1 MPRTFFISGTDTN
14 VGKTIVSAVLAT
26 KLEAHYFKPI
36 QCGLN
41 KMNLKDSEVV
51 KSLSNK
57 VKILNELYFLKKP
70 LSPFVAANQEKKKID
85 VNKILQFVKKL
96 KTKKLVIEGAGG
108 LNVPINSNYLM
119 SDLCQKLNTPLI
131 LVSRTKLGTI
141 NHTLMSLEVIKKKK
155 INLFGIIF
163 YGKQELETLETIKF
177 FGKKILKK
185 NIKILG
191 RLPVAKE
198 LSKNTIKAFTKK
210 IKIYYEKKN

>member
-1 MPRTFFISGTDTN
+1 MPRTYFISGTDTN

-26 KLEAHYFKPI
+26 KLEAYYFKPI

-57 VKILNELYFLKKP
+57 AKILNELYFLKKP
-70 LSPFVAANQEKKKID
+70 LSPFVAAKQEKKKID
-85 VNKILQFVKKL
+85 VNKILQFVKNL

-155 INLFGIIF
+155 INLLGIIF
-163 YGKQELETLETIKF
+163 FGKKELETMETIKF

-198 LSKNTIKAFTKK
+198 LSKNTIQAFTKK
-210 IKIYYEKKN
+210 IEI

>member
-1 MPRTFFISGTDTN
+1 MPRTYFISGTDTN

-57 VKILNELYFLKKP
+57 AKILNELYFLKKP
-70 LSPFVAANQEKKKID
+70 LSPFVAAKQEKKKID
-85 VNKILQFVKKL
+85 VNKILQFVKNL

-155 INLFGIIF
+155 IKLLGIIF
-163 YGKQELETLETIKF
+163 FGKKELETLETIKF

-185 NIKILG
+185 NVKILG
-191 RLPVAKE
+191 RLPIAKE
-198 LSKNTIKAFTKK
+198 LSKNTIQAFTKK
-210 IKIYYEKKN
+210 IEI

>member
-1 MPRTFFISGTDTN
+1 MSRTYFISGTDTN

-26 KLEAHYFKPI
+26 KLEAYYFKPI

-57 VKILNELYFLKKP
+57 AKILNELYFLKKP
-70 LSPFVAANQEKKKID
+70 LSPFVAAKQEKKKID
-85 VNKILQFVKKL
+85 VNKILQFVKNL

-119 SDLCQKLNTPLI
+119 SDLCQKLDTPLI

-155 INLFGIIF
+155 INLLGIIF
-163 YGKQELETLETIKF
+163 FGKKELETMETIKF

-198 LSKNTIKAFTKK
+198 LSKNTIQAFTQK
-210 IKIYYEKKN
+210 IEI

>member
-1 MPRTFFISGTDTN
+1 MSRTYFISGTDTN

-41 KMNLKDSEVV
+41 KMNLKDSEIV

-57 VKILNELYFLKKP
+57 AKILNELYFLKKP
-70 LSPFVAANQEKKKID
+70 LSPFVAAKQEKKKID
-85 VNKILQFVKKL
+85 VNKILQFVKNL

-119 SDLCQKLNTPLI
+119 SDLCQKLNIPLI

-155 INLFGIIF
+155 INLLGIIF
-163 YGKQELETLETIKF
+163 FGKKELETMETIKF

-198 LSKNTIKAFTKK
+198 LSKNTIQAFTKK
-210 IKIYYEKKN
+210 IEI

>member
-1 MPRTFFISGTDTN
+1 MPSTFFISGTDTN
-14 VGKTIVSAVLAT
+14 VGKTIVSVVLAT

-70 LSPFVAANQEKKKID
+70 LSPFVAAKQEKKKID
-85 VNKILQFVKKL
+85 VNKILQFVKNL

-119 SDLCQKLNTPLI
+119 SDLCQKLDIPLI
-131 LVSRTKLGTI
+131 LVSKTKLGTI

-155 INLFGIIF
+155 INLLGIIF
-163 YGKQELETLETIKF
+163 FGKQELETLETIKF

-198 LSKNTIKAFTKK
+198 LSKNTIQAFTKK
-210 IKIYYEKKN
+210 IDI

>member
-1 MPRTFFISGTDTN
+1 MPRTYFISGTDTN

-155 INLFGIIF
+155 IKLLGIIF
-163 YGKQELETLETIKF
+163 FGKKELETLETIKF

-198 LSKNTIKAFTKK
+198 LSKNTIQAFTKK
-210 IKIYYEKKN
+210 IKI

>member
-1 MPRTFFISGTDTN
+1 MPRTYFISGTDTN

-57 VKILNELYFLKKP
+57 AKILNELYFLKKP
-70 LSPFVAANQEKKKID
+70 LSPFVAAKQEKKKID
-85 VNKILQFVKKL
+85 VNKILQFVKNL

-155 INLFGIIF
+155 IKLLGIIF
-163 YGKQELETLETIKF
+163 FGKKELETLETIKF

-185 NIKILG
+185 NIRILG

-198 LSKNTIKAFTKK
+198 LSKNTIQAFTKK
-210 IKIYYEKKN
+210 IEI

>member
-1 MPRTFFISGTDTN
+1 MPRTYFISGTDTN

-70 LSPFVAANQEKKKID
+70 LSPFVAAKQEKKKID
-85 VNKILQFVKKL
+85 VNKILQFVKNL

-155 INLFGIIF
+155 INLLGIIF
-163 YGKQELETLETIKF
+163 FGKQELETLETIKF

-198 LSKNTIKAFTKK
+198 LSRNTIQAFTKK
-210 IKIYYEKKN
+210 IEI

>member
-1 MPRTFFISGTDTN
+1 MPRTYFISGTDTN

-57 VKILNELYFLKKP
+57 AKILNELYFLKKP
-70 LSPFVAANQEKKKID
+70 LSPFVAAKLEKKQID
-85 VNKILQFVKKL
+85 VNKILQFVKNL

-155 INLFGIIF
+155 INLMGIIF
-163 YGKQELETLETIKF
+163 FGKKELETSETIRF

-198 LSKNTIKAFTKK
+198 LSRKTIQAFTKK
-210 IKIYYEKKN
+210 IEI

>member
-1 MPRTFFISGTDTN
+1 MTRTYFISGTDTN

-26 KLEAHYFKPI
+26 KLAAHYFKPI

-57 VKILNELYFLKKP
+57 AKILNELYFLKKP
-70 LSPFVAANQEKKKID
+70 LSPFVAAKQEKKKID

-155 INLFGIIF
+155 INLMGIIF
-163 YGKQELETLETIKF
+163 FGKKELETSETIRF

-198 LSKNTIKAFTKK
+198 LSRKTIQAFTKK
-210 IKIYYEKKN
+210 IEI

>member
-1 MPRTFFISGTDTN
+1 MTRTYFISGTDTN

-26 KLEAHYFKPI
+26 KLAAHYFKPI

-57 VKILNELYFLKKP
+57 AKILNELYFLKKP
-70 LSPFVAANQEKKKID
+70 LSPFVAAKLEKKQID
-85 VNKILQFVKKL
+85 VNKILQFVKNL

-155 INLFGIIF
+155 INLMGIIF
-163 YGKQELETLETIKF
+163 FGKKELETLETIRF

-198 LSKNTIKAFTKK
+198 LSRKTIQAFTKK
-210 IKIYYEKKN
+210 IEI

>member
-1 MPRTFFISGTDTN
+1 MPRTYFISGTDTN

-26 KLEAHYFKPI
+26 KLEAYYFKPI

-57 VKILNELYFLKKP
+57 AKILNELYFLKKP
-70 LSPFVAANQEKKKID
+70 LSPFVAAKQEKKKID
-85 VNKILQFVKKL
+85 VNKILQFVKNL

-119 SDLCQKLNTPLI
+119 SDLCQKLDTPLI

-155 INLFGIIF
+155 INLLGIIF
-163 YGKQELETLETIKF
+163 FGKKELETMETIKF

-198 LSKNTIKAFTKK
+198 LSKNTIQAFTQK
-210 IKIYYEKKN
+210 IEI

>member
-1 MPRTFFISGTDTN
+1 MPRTYFISGTDTN

-57 VKILNELYFLKKP
+57 AKILKELYFLKKP
-70 LSPFVAANQEKKKID
+70 LSPFVAAKLEKKQID
-85 VNKILQFVKKL
+85 VNKILQFVKNL

-141 NHTLMSLEVIKKKK
+141 NHTLMSLEIIKKKK
-155 INLFGIIF
+155 INLMGIIF
-163 YGKQELETLETIKF
+163 FGKKELETLETIRF

-185 NIKILG
+185 NVKILG

-198 LSKNTIKAFTKK
+198 LSRNTIQAFTKK
-210 IKIYYEKKN
+210 IEI

>member
-1 MPRTFFISGTDTN
+1 MPRTYFISGTDTN

-57 VKILNELYFLKKP
+57 AKILNELYFLKKP
-70 LSPFVAANQEKKKID
+70 LSPFVAAKQEKKKID
-85 VNKILQFVKKL
+85 VNKILQFVKNL

-119 SDLCQKLNTPLI
+119 SDLCQKLDTPLI

-155 INLFGIIF
+155 INLLGIIF
-163 YGKQELETLETIKF
+163 FGKKELETMETIKF

-198 LSKNTIKAFTKK
+198 LSKNTIQAFTQK
-210 IKIYYEKKN
+210 IEI

>member
-1 MPRTFFISGTDTN
+1 MIRTYFISGTDTN

-57 VKILNELYFLKKP
+57 AKILNELYFLKKP
-70 LSPFVAANQEKKKID
+70 LSPYVAAKLEKKKID
-85 VNKILQFVKKL
+85 VNKILQFVKNL

-155 INLFGIIF
+155 INLLGIIF
-163 YGKQELETLETIKF
+163 FGKQELETLETIKF

-185 NIKILG
+185 DIKILG
-191 RLPVAKE
+191 RLPVAKV
-198 LSKNTIKAFTKK
+198 LSKNTIQAFTKK
-210 IKIYYEKKN
+210 IKI

>member
-1 MPRTFFISGTDTN
+1 MSRTYFISGTDTN

-51 KSLSNK
+51 KSLSSK
-57 VKILNELYFLKKP
+57 AKILNELYFLKKP
-70 LSPFVAANQEKKKID
+70 LSPFVAAKQEKKKID
-85 VNKILQFVKKL
+85 VNKILQFVKNL

-155 INLFGIIF
+155 IKLLGIIF
-163 YGKQELETLETIKF
+163 FGKKELETLETIKF

-191 RLPVAKE
+191 RLPIAKE
-198 LSKNTIKAFTKK
+198 LSKNTIQAFTKK
-210 IKIYYEKKN
+210 IEI

>member
-1 MPRTFFISGTDTN
+1 MPRTYFISGTDTN

-70 LSPFVAANQEKKKID
+70 LSPFVAAKQEKKKID
-85 VNKILQFVKKL
+85 VNKILQFVRNL

-119 SDLCQKLNTPLI
+119 SDLCQKLNAPLI

-141 NHTLMSLEVIKKKK
+141 NHTLMSLEIIKKKK
-155 INLFGIIF
+155 INLLGIIF
-163 YGKQELETLETIKF
+163 FGKKELETMETIKF

-198 LSKNTIKAFTKK
+198 LSKNTIQAFTKK
-210 IKIYYEKKN
+210 IEI

>member
-1 MPRTFFISGTDTN
+1 MPRTYFISGTDTN

-26 KLEAHYFKPI
+26 KLEAYYFKPI

-51 KSLSNK
+51 KSLSSK
-57 VKILNELYFLKKP
+57 AKILNELYFLKKP
-70 LSPFVAANQEKKKID
+70 LSPFVAAKQEKKKID

-141 NHTLMSLEVIKKKK
+141 NHTLMSLEVVKKKK
-155 INLFGIIF
+155 INLLGIIF
-163 YGKQELETLETIKF
+163 FGKQELETLETIKF

-198 LSKNTIKAFTKK
+198 LSRNTIQAFTKK
-210 IKIYYEKKN
+210 IEI

>member
-1 MPRTFFISGTDTN
+1 MPRTYFISGTDTN
-14 VGKTIVSAVLAT
+14 VGKTIVSTVLAT

-85 VNKILQFVKKL
+85 VKKILQFVKNL

-141 NHTLMSLEVIKKKK
+141 NHTLMSLEVVKKKK
-155 INLFGIIF
+155 N
-163 YGKQELETLETIKF
+163 KF
-177 FGKKILKK
+177 VRYYFFWKTRVR
-185 NIKILG
+185 NI
-191 RLPVAKE
+191 E
-198 LSKNTIKAFTKK
+198 N
-210 IKIYYEKKN
+210 N

>member
-1 MPRTFFISGTDTN
+1 MTRTYFISGTDTN

-26 KLEAHYFKPI
+26 KLAAHYFKPI

-57 VKILNELYFLKKP
+57 AKILNELYFLKKP
-70 LSPFVAANQEKKKID
+70 LSPFVAAKLEKKQID
-85 VNKILQFVKKL
+85 VNKILQFVKNL

-155 INLFGIIF
+155 INLMGIIF
-163 YGKQELETLETIKF
+163 FGKKELETSKTIRF

-198 LSKNTIKAFTKK
+198 LSRNTIQAFTKK
-210 IKIYYEKKN
+210 IEI

>member
-1 MPRTFFISGTDTN
+1 MPKTYFISGTDTN

-57 VKILNELYFLKKP
+57 AKILNELYFLKKP
-70 LSPFVAANQEKKKID
+70 LSPFVAAKQEKKKID
-85 VNKILQFVKKL
+85 VNKILQFVKNF

-155 INLFGIIF
+155 INLLGIIF
-163 YGKQELETLETIKF
+163 FGKKELETLETIKF

-191 RLPVAKE
+191 RLPVAKK
-198 LSKNTIKAFTKK
+198 LSKNTIQTFTKK
-210 IKIYYEKKN
+210 IKI

>member
-1 MPRTFFISGTDTN
+1 VPRTYFISGTDTN

-57 VKILNELYFLKKP
+57 AKILNELYFLKKP
-70 LSPFVAANQEKKKID
+70 LSPFVAAKQEKKKID
-85 VNKILQFVKKL
+85 VNKILQFVKNL

-119 SDLCQKLNTPLI
+119 SDLCQKLNIPLI

-155 INLFGIIF
+155 INLLGIIF
-163 YGKQELETLETIKF
+163 FGKKELETMETIKF

-198 LSKNTIKAFTKK
+198 LSKNTIQAFTKK
-210 IKIYYEKKN
+210 IEI

>member
-1 MPRTFFISGTDTN
+1 MPRTYFISGTDTN

-57 VKILNELYFLKKP
+57 AKILNELYFLKKP
-70 LSPFVAANQEKKKID
+70 LSPFVAAKQEKKKID
-85 VNKILQFVKKL
+85 VNKILQFVKNL

-119 SDLCQKLNTPLI
+119 SDLCQKLDTPLI

-141 NHTLMSLEVIKKKK
+141 NHTLMSLEIIKKKK
-155 INLFGIIF
+155 INLLGIIF
-163 YGKQELETLETIKF
+163 FGKKESETMETIKF

-191 RLPVAKE
+191 RLPFAKE
-198 LSKNTIKAFTKK
+198 LSKNTIQAFTKK
-210 IKIYYEKKN
+210 IEI

>member
-1 MPRTFFISGTDTN
+1 MPRTYFISGTDTN

-57 VKILNELYFLKKP
+57 AKILNELYFLKKP
-70 LSPFVAANQEKKKID
+70 LSPFVAAKQEKKKID
-85 VNKILQFVKKL
+85 VNKILQFVKNL

-119 SDLCQKLNTPLI
+119 SDLCQKLDTPLI

-155 INLFGIIF
+155 INLLGIIF
-163 YGKQELETLETIKF
+163 FKRQKKKTMETIRF

-191 RLPVAKE
+191 RLPIAKE
-198 LSKNTIKAFTKK
+198 LSKNTIQAFTKK
-210 IKIYYEKKN
+210 IEI

>member
-1 MPRTFFISGTDTN
+1 MTRTYFISGTDTN
-14 VGKTIVSAVLAT
+14 VGKTVVSAVLAT

-70 LSPFVAANQEKKKID
+70 LSPFVAAKQEKKKID

-96 KTKKLVIEGAGG
+96 KTKKLLIEGAGG
-108 LNVPINSNYLM
+108 LNVPINSKYLM
-119 SDLCQKLNTPLI
+119 SDLCHKLNTPLI

-155 INLFGIIF
+155 INLLGIIF
-163 YGKQELETLETIKF
+163 FGKKESETLETIKF

-191 RLPVAKE
+191 RLPVAKD
-198 LSKNTIKAFTKK
+198 LSKNTIQAFTKK
-210 IKIYYEKKN
+210 IKI

>member
-1 MPRTFFISGTDTN
+1 MPRTYFISGTDTN

-57 VKILNELYFLKKP
+57 AKILNELYFLKKP
-70 LSPFVAANQEKKKID
+70 LSPFVAAKQEKKKID
-85 VNKILQFVKKL
+85 INKILQFVKNL

-155 INLFGIIF
+155 INLLGIIF
-163 YGKQELETLETIKF
+163 FGKKELETMETIKF

-198 LSKNTIKAFTKK
+198 LSKNTIQAFTKK
-210 IKIYYEKKN
+210 IEI

>member
-1 MPRTFFISGTDTN
+1 MLRTYFISGTDTN

-26 KLEAHYFKPI
+26 KLEAYYFKPI

-57 VKILNELYFLKKP
+57 AKILNELYFLKKP
-70 LSPFVAANQEKKKID
+70 LSPFVAAKQEKKKID
-85 VNKILQFVKKL
+85 VNKILQFVKNL

-155 INLFGIIF
+155 IKLLGIIF
-163 YGKQELETLETIKF
+163 FGKKELETLETIKF

-191 RLPVAKE
+191 RLPIAKE
-198 LSKNTIKAFTKK
+198 LSKNTIQAFTKK
-210 IKIYYEKKN
+210 IEI

>member
-1 MPRTFFISGTDTN
+1 VPRTYFISGTDTN

-57 VKILNELYFLKKP
+57 AKILNELYFLKKP
-70 LSPFVAANQEKKKID
+70 LSPFVAAKQEKKKID
-85 VNKILQFVKKL
+85 VNKILQFVKNL

-155 INLFGIIF
+155 IKLLGIIF
-163 YGKQELETLETIKF
+163 FGKKELETLETIKF

-191 RLPVAKE
+191 RLPIAKE
-198 LSKNTIKAFTKK
+198 LSKNTIQAFTKK
-210 IKIYYEKKN
+210 IEI

>member
-1 MPRTFFISGTDTN
+1 MPRTYFISGTDTN

-57 VKILNELYFLKKP
+57 AKILNELYFLKKP
-70 LSPFVAANQEKKKID
+70 LSPFVAAKQEKKKID
-85 VNKILQFVKKL
+85 VNKILQFVKNL

-155 INLFGIIF
+155 IKLLGIIF
-163 YGKQELETLETIKF
+163 FGKKELETLETIKF

-185 NIKILG
+185 NVKILG

-198 LSKNTIKAFTKK
+198 LSKNTIQAFTKK
-210 IKIYYEKKN
+210 IEI

>member
-1 MPRTFFISGTDTN
+1 MPRTYFISGTDTN

-26 KLEAHYFKPI
+26 KLEAYYFKPI

-57 VKILNELYFLKKP
+57 AKILNELYFLKKP
-70 LSPFVAANQEKKKID
+70 LSPFVAAKQEKKKID
-85 VNKILQFVKKL
+85 VNKILQFVKNL

-155 INLFGIIF
+155 IKLLGIIF
-163 YGKQELETLETIKF
+163 FGKKELETLETIKF

-191 RLPVAKE
+191 RLPIAKE
-198 LSKNTIKAFTKK
+198 LSKNTIQAFTKK
-210 IKIYYEKKN
+210 IEI

>member
-1 MPRTFFISGTDTN
+1 MPRTYFVSGTDTN

-57 VKILNELYFLKKP
+57 AKILNELYFLKKP
-70 LSPFVAANQEKKKID
+70 LSPFVAAKQEKKKID
-85 VNKILQFVKKL
+85 VNKILQFVKNL

-119 SDLCQKLNTPLI
+119 SDLCQKLNIPLI
-131 LVSRTKLGTI
+131 LVS
-141 NHTLMSLEVIKKKK
+141 IKKKK
-155 INLFGIIF
+155 N
-163 YGKQELETLETIKF
+163 
-177 FGKKILKK
+177 
-185 NIKILG
+185 
-191 RLPVAKE
+191 
-198 LSKNTIKAFTKK
+198 
-210 IKIYYEKKN
+210 

>member
-1 MPRTFFISGTDTN
+1 MTRTYFISGTDTN

-26 KLEAHYFKPI
+26 KLAAHYFKPI

-57 VKILNELYFLKKP
+57 AKILNELYFLKKP
-70 LSPFVAANQEKKKID
+70 LSPFVAAKLEKKQID
-85 VNKILQFVKKL
+85 VNKILQFVKNL

-155 INLFGIIF
+155 INLMGIIF
-163 YGKQELETLETIKF
+163 FGKKELETSETIRF

-198 LSKNTIKAFTKK
+198 LSRNTIQAFTKK
-210 IKIYYEKKN
+210 IEI

>member
-1 MPRTFFISGTDTN
+1 MPRTYFISGTDTN

-57 VKILNELYFLKKP
+57 AKILNELYFLKKP
-70 LSPFVAANQEKKKID
+70 LSPFVAAKQEKKKID
-85 VNKILQFVKKL
+85 VNKILQFVKNL

-119 SDLCQKLNTPLI
+119 SDLCKKLNTPLI

-155 INLFGIIF
+155 IKLLGIIF
-163 YGKQELETLETIKF
+163 FGKKELETLETIKF

-198 LSKNTIKAFTKK
+198 LSKNTIQAFTKK
-210 IKIYYEKKN
+210 IEI

>member
-1 MPRTFFISGTDTN
+1 MPRTYFISGTDTN

-26 KLEAHYFKPI
+26 KLEAYYFKPI

-57 VKILNELYFLKKP
+57 AKILNELYFLKKP
-70 LSPFVAANQEKKKID
+70 LSPFVAAKQEKKKID
-85 VNKILQFVKKL
+85 VNKILQFVKNL

-119 SDLCQKLNTPLI
+119 SDLCQKLDTPLI

-155 INLFGIIF
+155 INLLGIIF
-163 YGKQELETLETIKF
+163 FGKKELETLETIKF

-198 LSKNTIKAFTKK
+198 LSKNTIQAFTQK
-210 IKIYYEKKN
+210 IEI

>member
-1 MPRTFFISGTDTN
+1 MPRTYFISGTDTN

-26 KLEAHYFKPI
+26 KLEAYYFKPI

-57 VKILNELYFLKKP
+57 AKILNELYFLKKP
-70 LSPFVAANQEKKKID
+70 LSPFVAAKQEKKKID
-85 VNKILQFVKKL
+85 VNKILQFVKNL

-119 SDLCQKLNTPLI
+119 SDLCQKLNIPLI

-155 INLFGIIF
+155 INLLGIIF
-163 YGKQELETLETIKF
+163 FGKKELETMETIKF

-198 LSKNTIKAFTKK
+198 LSKNTIQAFTKK
-210 IKIYYEKKN
+210 IEI

>member
-1 MPRTFFISGTDTN
+1 MPRTYFISGTDTN

-51 KSLSNK
+51 KSLSNRA
-57 VKILNELYFLKKP
+57 KILNELYFLKKP
-70 LSPFVAANQEKKKID
+70 LSPFVAAKQEKKNID
-85 VNKILQFVKKL
+85 VNKILQFVKNL

-131 LVSRTKLGTI
+131 LVSRTQLGTI

-155 INLFGIIF
+155 LNLLGIIF
-163 YGKQELETLETIKF
+163 FGKKELETLETIKF

-191 RLPVAKE
+191 RLPLAKE
-198 LSKNTIKAFTKK
+198 LSRNTIQAFTKK
-210 IKIYYEKKN
+210 IEI

>member
-1 MPRTFFISGTDTN
+1 MPRTYFISGTDTN
-14 VGKTIVSAVLAT
+14 VGKTIVSVVLAT

-57 VKILNELYFLKKP
+57 AKILNELYFLKKP
-70 LSPFVAANQEKKKID
+70 LSPFVAAKHEKKKID
-85 VNKILQFVKKL
+85 VNKILQFVKNL

-119 SDLCQKLNTPLI
+119 SDLCQKLNTPLV

-141 NHTLMSLEVIKKKK
+141 NHTLMSLEVIKKQK
-155 INLFGIIF
+155 INLLGIIF
-163 YGKQELETLETIKF
+163 FGKKELETMEAIKF

-185 NIKILG
+185 DIKILG

-198 LSKNTIKAFTKK
+198 LSKKTIKAFTKK
-210 IKIYYEKKN
+210 IEI

>member
-1 MPRTFFISGTDTN
+1 MPRTYFISGTDTN

-57 VKILNELYFLKKP
+57 AKILNELYFLKKP
-70 LSPFVAANQEKKKID
+70 LSPFVAATQEKKNID
-85 VNKILQFVKKL
+85 VNKILEFVKNL

-119 SDLCQKLNTPLI
+119 SDLCQKLNIPLI

-155 INLFGIIF
+155 INLLGIIF
-163 YGKQELETLETIKF
+163 FGKKELETLETIKF

-198 LSKNTIKAFTKK
+198 LSKNTIQAFTKK
-210 IKIYYEKKN
+210 IEI